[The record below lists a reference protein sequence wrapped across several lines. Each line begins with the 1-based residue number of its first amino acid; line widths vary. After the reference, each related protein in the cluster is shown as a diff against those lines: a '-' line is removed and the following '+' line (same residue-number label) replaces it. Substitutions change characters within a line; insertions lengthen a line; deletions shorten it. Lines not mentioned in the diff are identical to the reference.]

1 MAAATTFR
9 EPPPKNHCFCFNA
22 PKDAS
27 CEDIIDAFEDV
38 VGQGGLKIL
47 QRQGGS
53 KFCAVV
59 ANAEAATKLS
69 TAGEIVVNGVSTPV
83 ACLDSRIIY
92 VTVFRLRQRIRDE
105 DLSAALTAY
114 GKVLAVQP
122 PNFPVRPP
130 QSANGTRL
138 VRIQMQR
145 PIPNFLSVLGCR
157 VQCEYKGVKRVCS
170 RCDVEGHIG
179 RECKIPWC
187 ALCWA
192 LGHDTK
198 NCPRH
203 VDADC
208 IKTRSCGAAC
218 PGPEADQPDDLTELQ
233 GRFTSCGLERRPE
246 GVTSSSEETA
256 VSKSSEQG
264 VKKSLSR
271 DLPTQDAPTPDNSSP
286 LPGSGTRVR
295 KARKKAGR
303 SAAIV

>member
-1 MAAATTFR
+1 MTFR

-27 CEDIIDAFEDV
+27 CEDIIDALEDV
-38 VGQGGLKIL
+38 VGQGGLQIL

-53 KFCAVV
+53 KFCAAV

-69 TAGEIVVNGVSTPV
+69 AAGAIVVNGVSTPV

-130 QSANGTRL
+130 QSADGTRL

-170 RCDVEGHIG
+170 RCEVEGHIG
-179 RECKIPWC
+179 RECKTPWC

-198 NCPRH
+198 SCPRR

-208 IKTRSCGAAC
+208 IKTRSCGAAS
-218 PGPEADQPDDLTELQ
+218 PGPDDLKELQ
-233 GRFTSCGLERRPE
+233 SRFMSCGLERHPE
-246 GVTSSSEETA
+246 GVTSTSEETA

-271 DLPTQDAPTPDNSSP
+271 DLPTEDKPTPDNSSP
-286 LPGSGTRVR
+286 LPSTGIRVR